1 MVKSM
6 FGYVY
11 DTPVFL
17 YMTLM
22 SALPESNTFEQIN
35 I

>member
-1 MVKSM
+1 M

-11 DTPVFL
+11 DTPVFFH
-17 YMTLM
+17 MTLQ
-22 SALPESNTFEQIN
+22 SVPPETYMCEMIN

>member
-1 MVKSM
+1 ML
-6 FGYVY
+6 GYVY

-22 SALPESNTFEQIN
+22 SALPESNTFEQV
-35 I
+35 